1 MVLTRVVEAAYHAG
15 EDPDSRTMSTL
26 EANGIADYE
35 HAARRV
41 SWAVLGML
49 TPKPTWCGLPR
60 LTRGAATV

>member
-1 MVLTRVVEAAYHAG
+1 MVLTGDVEAAYHAG

-41 SWAVLGML
+41 SWAVWG
-49 TPKPTWCGLPR
+49 C
-60 LTRGAATV
+60 